1 MIIATLQLGTHID
14 INSINEANIYRQRR
28 NRHKRIETNDGRRG
42 EKDTRMEEKERVEN
56 QRNIFTVIPCEEGR
70 ENEKVEMF
78 YGSGLRG
85 KIKEK
90 RGTNSRRRRRWRPS
104 FISPLSLPDYSREPK
119 LNNREVI

>member
-1 MIIATLQLGTHID
+1 MIIAILHLGTHID

-85 KIKEK
+85 KIKK
-90 RGTNSRRRRRWRPS
+90 NVARIRVGVDGGAPRSNVH
-104 FISPLSLPDYSREPK
+104 LPTLAPRLFTRTETKQP
-119 LNNREVI
+119 

>member
-1 MIIATLQLGTHID
+1 
-14 INSINEANIYRQRR
+14 
-28 NRHKRIETNDGRRG
+28 
-42 EKDTRMEEKERVEN
+42 MEEKERVEN

-90 RGTNSRRRRRWRPS
+90 RGTNSRRRRWWRPS
-104 FISPLSLPDYSREPK
+104 FKRSSPHSRSPTIHA
-119 LNNREVI
+119 NRN